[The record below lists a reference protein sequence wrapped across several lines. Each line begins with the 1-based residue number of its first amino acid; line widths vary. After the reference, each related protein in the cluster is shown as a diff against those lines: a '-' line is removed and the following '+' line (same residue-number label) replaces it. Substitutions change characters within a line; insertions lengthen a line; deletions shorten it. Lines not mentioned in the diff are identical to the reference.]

1 MNARLLKEVE
11 AERDAVT
18 QLKAATDQHQRDN
31 EASEKREE
39 RMGQMCN
46 AMKAAERARAASKSL
61 DSWATKEMEWA
72 KEKANLL
79 DAYEKCRQGLE
90 RAVQKLKEEKE
101 KQATMGEKQRA
112 ARVKLNLKGC
122 LPTASESGGESTGG
136 PTQVAVER
144 ATPEPTWRP
153 DRDGERSTGGGREGW
168 STVAAGSKPGGPH
181 GQPRT
186 ANNRRRGGW
195 TGGVPP
201 TPGREGGDKE
211 DPRPN
216 TARWCEE
223 IGQQQISSPLP
234 GGV

>member
-1 MNARLLKEVE
+1 MAAMNARLLKEVE
-11 AERDAVT
+11 AERDGVT

-46 AMKAAERARAASKSL
+46 AMKAAERAK
-61 DSWATKEMEWA
+61 AT
-72 KEKANLL
+72 ANLL
-79 DAYEKCRQGLE
+79 DAYETCRQGLE
-90 RAVQKLKEEKE
+90 RAAQKLKEEKE

-211 DPRPN
+211 DLRPN
-216 TARWCEE
+216 TARWYEE